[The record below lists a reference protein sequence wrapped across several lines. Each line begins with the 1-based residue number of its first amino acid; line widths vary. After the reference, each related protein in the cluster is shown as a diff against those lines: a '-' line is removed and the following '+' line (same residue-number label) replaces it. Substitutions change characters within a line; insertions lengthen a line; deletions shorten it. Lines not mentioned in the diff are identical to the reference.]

1 MRRAAILPLLL
12 VLAGCERP
20 APATR
25 GGIVSTNPCA
35 DQILVSL
42 VEPERIAAIS
52 HYSQDPAATSLPP
65 EVARRY
71 RVTAGTAEEVIEL
84 RPALVVTGTFTPAA
98 TRAAYERSE
107 ERRVG
112 KARVS
117 TCRPRWSPDHS
128 KKQTMSK
135 EGVEKNNTRS
145 STECKKQKTS

>member
-12 VLAGCERP
+12 VLAGCDRP

-71 RVTAGTAEEVIEL
+71 RVTAGPAAEVIAL
-84 RPALVVTGTFTPAA
+84 RPALVVTSTFNPAA
-98 TRAAYERSE
+98 TRAAYQ
-107 ERRVG
+107 
-112 KARVS
+112 
-117 TCRPRWSPDHS
+117 RPRPTQLLLDSPP
-128 KKQTMSK
+128 
-135 EGVEKNNTRS
+135 
-145 STECKKQKTS
+145 

>member
-71 RVTAGTAEEVIEL
+71 RVTAGTAEEVIAL
-84 RPALVVTGTFTPAA
+84 RPDLVVT
-98 TRAAYERSE
+98 RSE
-107 ERRVG
+107 EHTSELQSLMRISYAVFCL
-112 KARVS
+112 KK
-117 TCRPRWSPDHS
+117 
-128 KKQTMSK
+128 KKQS
-135 EGVEKNNTRS
+135 
-145 STECKKQKTS
+145 CKQL